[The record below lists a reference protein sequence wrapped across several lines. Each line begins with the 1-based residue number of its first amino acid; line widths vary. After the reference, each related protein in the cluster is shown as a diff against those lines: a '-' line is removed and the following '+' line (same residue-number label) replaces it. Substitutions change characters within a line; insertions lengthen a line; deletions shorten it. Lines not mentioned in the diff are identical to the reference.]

1 MKDPFQDYYF
11 ATLPSLFPFGMPL
24 QREREKFQGQNRER
38 EQRHYFSGKV
48 RTLATDADLNIHSQS
63 TAKTKE
69 KETGLTS
76 PRIVAQMEVDSVRV
90 EMVGRFYHVVPSE
103 HLGRGARLLGLFLR
117 AGILRLVVELGQ
129 TLQDTSSVI
138 KGLPFPVNSV
148 RFDYLQLPR
157 SFDLLRF
164 GRRSLEEST

>member
-1 MKDPFQDYYF
+1 M
-11 ATLPSLFPFGMPL
+11 
-24 QREREKFQGQNRER
+24 
-38 EQRHYFSGKV
+38 
-48 RTLATDADLNIHSQS
+48 ATDADLNIHSQS

-90 EMVGRFYHVVPSE
+90 EMVGRFHHVVPGE

-129 TLQDTSSVI
+129 AL
-138 KGLPFPVNSV
+138 
-148 RFDYLQLPR
+148 
-157 SFDLLRF
+157 
-164 GRRSLEEST
+164 